1 MVIGRYFPATLL
13 LPLLFLAFMAQA
25 WAAGSL
31 RIAPLPMENR
41 EATVKAFNPI
51 VEYLKQQLG
60 QPIELVYFDKNHE
73 IVQAFKDKTI
83 DVALLGSL
91 PYLALERKGGKGEPL
106 VLFREADGQATYRC
120 VLVKAS
126 SDAVSLKVLRGK
138 RIALTQPL
146 STCGYLGAN
155 AMLRQQAGISLESL
169 KYRYL
174 NTHEAAALAVVAGEA
189 DLASIKEEFARK
201 FANLGLVILAYSEP
215 VPALGLFANQATLA
229 PSRIADIRRVLLTA
243 PEASYRN
250 WGNSMRY
257 GMTSAQDTS
266 FQSLRRFGDP
276 ASIPDGNAL
285 KYAQ

>member
-1 MVIGRYFPATLL
+1 MLIGRYIPATLL
-13 LPLLFLAFMAQA
+13 LPLLFLALTSTT
-25 WAAGSL
+25 WAAASL

-51 VEYLKQQLG
+51 VEYLKQRLG

-73 IVQAFKDKTI
+73 IIQAFKDKAV
-83 DVALLGSL
+83 DVAMLGSL
-91 PYLALERKGGKGEPL
+91 PYLVLEKKGGKGEPL
-106 VLFREADGQATYRC
+106 VLFREADGLASYRC

-126 SDAVSLKVLRGK
+126 SDAVSLRSLRGK

-155 AMLRQQAGISLESL
+155 AMLRQQAGISLENL

-189 DLASIKEEFARK
+189 ELASVKEEFARK

-215 VPALGLFANQATLA
+215 VPALGLFANQATLE
-229 PSRIADIRRVLLTA
+229 PSRIADIRRILLAA

-257 GMTSAQDTS
+257 GMTQAQDTN
-266 FQSLRRFGDP
+266 FESLRRFGDP
-276 ASIPDGNAL
+276 ASIPDGNAPN
-285 KYAQ
+285 YAQ